1 MIENWWNEM
10 DKTILE
16 CLRDGGPMSPAELGR
31 RVGMSEGEATT
42 FLATLIRE
50 GRVRMH
56 LVEAGGPLTAD
67 GERES
72 LSPSREYTAFD
83 RVKRQRF

>member
-1 MIENWWNEM
+1 
-10 DKTILE
+10 
-16 CLRDGGPMSPAELGR
+16 MSPAELGR

-56 LVEAGGPLTAD
+56 LVEAGGPLTGD
-67 GERES
+67 REARVDES
-72 LSPSREYTAFD
+72 IQRVHAALTA
-83 RVKRQRF
+83 

>member
-10 DKTILE
+10 DRAILE

-31 RVGMSEGEATT
+31 RIGMSEGEATT

-50 GRVRMH
+50 GRVRMQ
-56 LVEAGGPLTAD
+56 LVEAGGPLTGD
-67 GERES
+67 REARVDES
-72 LSPSREYTAFD
+72 VRRVHAALTA
-83 RVKRQRF
+83 

>member
-10 DKTILE
+10 DSAILE

-50 GRVRMH
+50 GRVRMQ
-56 LVEAGGPLTAD
+56 LVEASGPLT
-67 GERES
+67 GHREARVDES
-72 LSPSREYTAFD
+72 VQRVHAALTA
-83 RVKRQRF
+83 

>member
-10 DKTILE
+10 DRAILE

-42 FLATLIRE
+42 FLSTLIRE

-56 LVEAGGPLTAD
+56 LVEAGGPLTV
-67 GERES
+67 ERES
-72 LSPSREYTAFD
+72 LSPSREYS
-83 RVKRQRF
+83 RH

>member
-10 DKTILE
+10 DRAILE

-31 RVGMSEGEATT
+31 RTGMSEGEATT

-50 GRVRMH
+50 GRVRMQ
-56 LVEAGGPLTAD
+56 LVEAGGPLTGD
-67 GERES
+67 REARVDES
-72 LSPSREYTAFD
+72 VQRVHAALTA
-83 RVKRQRF
+83 